1 MSRDFLPVDAETF
14 TGEIDLFK
22 SSKNS
27 VITEEEYKESKK
39 HLDDIKRQASLQVE
53 GKKLGMINETIEN
66 IQTSLKNKR
75 DISNKLN
82 SSDVEIENARDY
94 KMMAE
99 AQNLISESIEKELKM
114 LENLLRIDSAD
125 SGGTAMQT
133 QIMIKTMDRNGNET
147 NAFVGINNG

>member
-1 MSRDFLPVDAETF
+1 MSRDFLPVDAEVV
-14 TGEIDLFK
+14 TGETDLFK
-22 SSKNS
+22 VRQNS

-39 HLDDIKRQASLQVE
+39 YLDAVKKQASLQVE

-99 AQNLISESIEKELKM
+99 AQKLISESIEKELKM
-114 LENLLRIDSAD
+114 LENLFRIDSAD
-125 SGGTAMQT
+125 ANGTAMQT
-133 QIMIKTMDRNGNET
+133 QIMIKTVDRNGNGT
-147 NAFVGINNG
+147 NAFIGIKNG